1 MQILRRKLPW
11 LLFTVIAVSFLTFML
26 TSLLPGDPARSI
38 LGDQATPEAIAAV
51 RADLGLDRPLPIRYL
66 SWLGDAVTGD
76 LGRSYQTGQPVGSA
90 VMERVPVTLQL
101 GLTAIG
107 ISLVLALPLGIISA
121 YRSGGVA
128 DRAITGGTF
137 ALLSIPSFMMA
148 ILLIYLFAVY
158 LGWFPATGWTRLTA
172 DPWGSIKGT
181 VLPAF
186 SLAAVNIA
194 VFTRLLRTDMIA
206 TLQEDY
212 VTMAEAKGM
221 STPRIL
227 IRHALRPSS
236 FSLLTV
242 VGIQLGAVIG
252 GSVVVEEIFALPGV
266 GRLLFTSI
274 LNRDLVMAQ
283 GVVLV
288 ISVAY
293 IVVNFCVDLLYSYLD
308 PRIRH
313 GNARPNY

>member
-1 MQILRRKLPW
+1 MKLIRRKLPW
-11 LLFTVIAVSFLTFML
+11 LLFTVLAVSFLTFML

-38 LGDQATPEAIAAV
+38 LGEQATEEAIAEV
-51 RADLGLDRPLPIRYL
+51 RADLGLDRALPVRYL
-66 SWLGDAVTGD
+66 SWLGGVVTGD
-76 LGRSYQTGQPVGSA
+76 LGRSYQTGQSVSSA
-90 VMERVPVTLQL
+90 ILERVPVTLQL
-101 GLTAIG
+101 GVTAIVFA
-107 ISLVLALPLGIISA
+107 LVMAIPLGIISA
-121 YRSGGVA
+121 YRSGGIA
-128 DRAITGGTF
+128 DRTITGATF
-137 ALLSIPSFMMA
+137 ALLSVPNFMMA
-148 ILLIYLFAVY
+148 ILLIYIFAVY

-172 DPWGSIKGT
+172 DPIGSLRGT
-181 VLPAF
+181 VMPAF
-186 SLAAVNIA
+186 ALSAVNIA

-206 TLQEDY
+206 TLQEDF

-227 IRHALRPSS
+227 LKHALKPSS
-236 FSLLTV
+236 FSLLTI

-252 GSVVVEEIFALPGV
+252 GSVVIEEIFALPGV

-274 LNRDLVMAQ
+274 LNRDLIMVQ

-293 IVVNFCVDLLYSYLD
+293 IVVNFCVDLLYSVLD

-313 GNARPNY
+313 GNARPKF

>member
-1 MQILRRKLPW
+1 MQILRKKLPW
-11 LLFTVIAVSFLTFML
+11 LLFTVLAVSFLTFML

-38 LGDQATPEAIAAV
+38 LGEQATDEAVAAV

-66 SWLGDAVTGD
+66 DWLGGVLTGD
-76 LGRSYQTGQPVGSA
+76 LGRSYQTGQTVGSA
-90 VMERVPVTLQL
+90 IMERVPVTLQL
-101 GLTAIG
+101 GVGAIV
-107 ISLVLALPLGIISA
+107 IALVIALPLGILSA
-121 YRSGGVA
+121 HRAGGVL
-128 DRAITGGTF
+128 DRAVTGSTF
-137 ALLSIPSFMMA
+137 ALLSIPNFMMA

-172 DPWGSIKGT
+172 DPWGSVKGT

-212 VTMAEAKGM
+212 ITMAEAKGM
-221 STPRIL
+221 GTSRIL
-227 IRHALRPSS
+227 VRHALRPSS
-236 FSLLTV
+236 FSLLTL

-274 LNRDLVMAQ
+274 LNRDLVMVQ

-293 IVVNFCVDLLYSYLD
+293 IVANFCVDLLYSFLD

-313 GNARPNY
+313 GNARPQF

>member
-1 MQILRRKLPW
+1 MKLIRRKLPW
-11 LLFTVIAVSFLTFML
+11 LLFTVLAVSFLTFML

-38 LGDQATPEAIAAV
+38 LGEQATEEALAQV

-66 SWLGDAVTGD
+66 NWLGGVVTGD
-76 LGRSYQTGQPVGSA
+76 LGRSYQTGQSVTSA
-90 VMERVPVTLQL
+90 ILERVPVTLQL
-101 GLTAIG
+101 GVTAI
-107 ISLVLALPLGIISA
+107 VFALIMAIPLGIVSA
-121 YRSGGVA
+121 YRSGGA
-128 DRAITGGTF
+128 LDRTVTGATF
-137 ALLSIPSFMMA
+137 ALLSVPNFMMA

-172 DPWGSIKGT
+172 DPIGSLRGT
-181 VLPAF
+181 VMPAF
-186 SLAAVNIA
+186 ALSAVNIA

-206 TLQEDY
+206 TLQEDF

-221 STPRIL
+221 STRRIL
-227 IRHALRPSS
+227 FKHALKPSS
-236 FSLLTV
+236 FSLLTI

-252 GSVVVEEIFALPGV
+252 GSVVIEEIFALPGV

-274 LNRDLVMAQ
+274 LNRDLIMVQ

-293 IVVNFCVDLLYSYLD
+293 IVVNFCVDLLYSVLD

-313 GNARPNY
+313 GNARPKF